1 MEAPSMQF
9 GLVTS
14 AVMLSLVATVVGF
27 GGMDRAEAQAAAV
40 RPARLHAGSCDDLG
54 AVASELT
61 GLGAESVRDGTPVP
75 APETV
80 GPATALPVALSET
93 EVEASVTAIVEGGH
107 ALTVYESVEVPDR
120 VIACG
125 DVGGPL

>member
-1 MEAPSMQF
+1 MEAPSMRV
-9 GLVTS
+9 GRVTS
-14 AVMLSLVATVVGF
+14 AVMLWLVATGGGG
-27 GGMDRAEAQAAAV
+27 GGMDRAGAGGAAV
-40 RPARLHAGSCDDLG
+40 RAARLHAGSCDALG
-54 AVASELT
+54 AVAFELT

-107 ALTVYESVEVPDR
+107 ALAVYESVE
-120 VIACG
+120 
-125 DVGGPL
+125 